1 MAETNISVTDALK
14 GQQEQLKR
22 LIAQRN
28 WLRDAPNATLSEISA
43 QINELRRLLEE
54 LQVEVRRQLNTDR

>member
-22 LIAQRN
+22 LIAQKN
-28 WLRDAPNATLSEISA
+28 WLSGASKVTLAEISA
-43 QINELRRLLEE
+43 QISELRRLLAE
-54 LQVEVRRQLNTDR
+54 LDAEINRQLTSDR